1 MVIHDHKRIK
11 TWNVKSGCSVEHSI
25 ILWAVLGSATRF
37 CPSNLPLSPPYMFF
51 QILQMT
57 FMCSTCFDAGDP
69 LHSLVRACDHGSEVA
84 QTPSSFSISASS
96 ESIFPSS
103 SSCSPDGLGSRL
115 AEFWWQGIFSYV
127 PSPAVGKHL
136 RRTPRVQKRCWG
148 YWTTV
153 ARVIRFCFSLGWF
166 KGKSMGNHV
175 ACHFMCKT
183 IS

>member
-11 TWNVKSGCSVEHSI
+11 TWNVKSGCSVEHSL

-51 QILQMT
+51 HFLQMT

-84 QTPSSFSISASS
+84 QTPSSFSIESS
-96 ESIFPSS
+96 ESIFRSS

-115 AEFWWQGIFSYV
+115 ADFWWQGIFFPMCLAQ
-127 PSPAVGKHL
+127 PSASTCAELPVCKNG
-136 RRTPRVQKRCWG
+136 
-148 YWTTV
+148 V
-153 ARVIRFCFSLGWF
+153 ADIEQLLQEW
-166 KGKSMGNHV
+166 
-175 ACHFMCKT
+175 
-183 IS
+183 